1 MSADDEKRVAAD
13 AAAELVEA
21 GMTLGLGTGTT
32 VAHLIPAIARRGL
45 ADVRCVATSP
55 ATEASARELG
65 LRIEH
70 FDDVSAVDLAID
82 GADQVAPDWWLVKGG
97 GAAHTREK
105 LVAAAAAR
113 FVVIVDSSKTVERIT
128 APIPLELVSFGVPS
142 TLARLRADLGDTTL
156 RDVAPS
162 PDGGVIAD
170 YRGAVGD
177 PAELADRLS
186 ATPGVV
192 EHGLFPPTMV
202 SAVVVGHGTDAV
214 WLERS
219 R

>member
-1 MSADDEKRVAAD
+1 
-13 AAAELVEA
+13 
-21 GMTLGLGTGTT
+21 
-32 VAHLIPAIARRGL
+32 
-45 ADVRCVATSP
+45 
-55 ATEASARELG
+55 
-65 LRIEH
+65 
-70 FDDVSAVDLAID
+70 
-82 GADQVAPDWWLVKGG
+82 
-97 GAAHTREK
+97 
-105 LVAAAAAR
+105 
-113 FVVIVDSSKTVERIT
+113 
-128 APIPLELVSFGVPS
+128 
-142 TLARLRADLGDTTL
+142 
-156 RDVAPS
+156 
-162 PDGGVIAD
+162 VIAD